1 MNYKRSLSF
10 FREQLERGSSVE
22 VKAPRRTGLMFQTPI
37 PQQEEL
43 KYDPK
48 AFITEA
54 MRKLREARDTVS
66 RSAKQAAEESS
77 KKMAEAT
84 SGMFSGFQGEAEEYD
99 ATQEATREQLE
110 HTKDVDM
117 DRTAQMTSGQRG
129 LAINPEEYSIGDVDM
144 GAVAQAIKDIESGGG
159 NYSARGPKVEKG
171 MYAGERAMGAYQVMP
186 GNLPQW
192 SKEALGREVTEEEF
206 MASPEIQDRIFL
218 HQAMKSL
225 RKNGNVDDIAA
236 IWFTGQPVS
245 KMGNVSDGG
254 TTAPDYLMKF
264 RKFYHSNLGRS

>member
-10 FREQLERGSSVE
+10 FREQLERWSSVE

-66 RSAKQAAEESS
+66 KSAKQAAEESS

-159 NYSARGPKVEKG
+159 NYSARGPKVKKG

-245 KMGNVSDGG
+245 KMGNVSDGS